1 MAEDLSKKKLIR
13 YASIKIIR
21 KLWDDIKKLLT
32 EQRNEGVK
40 DNLNFEVKI
49 ITKRID
55 ALKVLESEIVD
66 LTEDTD
72 EITQI
77 FIETIELEGSI
88 QEVLSRADKFL
99 SQKFT
104 VLNINDELN
113 VQLENQVL
121 PDLRR
126 HSKTVKLS
134 SIKIKSFSPEWK
146 TLTILKERYG
156 NKQAIVSM
164 HMEKLANLRVVSSDA
179 NIDGLRKLF
188 NEIE

>member
-1 MAEDLSKKKLIR
+1 MAEDLSKTKLIR

-21 KLWDDIKKLLT
+21 KLSDDLKNLLT
-32 EQRNEGVK
+32 EQVNEGVK
-40 DNLNFEVKI
+40 HNLKSKVKV

-55 ALKVLESEIVD
+55 ELKVLEKKIVD
-66 LTEDTD
+66 STEDTD

-77 FIETIELEGSI
+77 FIETTEVEVSI
-88 QEVLSRADKFL
+88 QEVFSRADEYL

-126 HSKTVKLS
+126 HLKTVKLS
-134 SIKIKSFSPEWK
+134 GIEIKRFSGELTEWPSFLDS
-146 TLTILKERYG
+146 
-156 NKQAIVSM
+156 
-164 HMEKLANLRVVSSDA
+164 
-179 NIDGLRKLF
+179 
-188 NEIE
+188 